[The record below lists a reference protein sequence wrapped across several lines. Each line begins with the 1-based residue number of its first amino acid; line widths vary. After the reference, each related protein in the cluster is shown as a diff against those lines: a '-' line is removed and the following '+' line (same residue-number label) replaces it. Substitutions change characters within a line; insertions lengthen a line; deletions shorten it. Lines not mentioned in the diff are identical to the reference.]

1 MTTTDQTENQDVD
14 MGFTPERFPLG
25 LHMCYVFNNDAERQ
39 EVMSRFINRGLDVGE
54 FVGYFADVDTPDR
67 VEAYLAE
74 MGIRVPDTAQQAHT
88 LFQRARDVYC
98 PDNHFSPENML
109 WQLRT
114 LHEACH
120 AHCRHELR
128 VTGEMSWALSP
139 DVTGAERLIEYEAR
153 TNILFET
160 HPLTAICQYDA
171 TKFDGATIFKVLTV
185 HPMMVVRGQIV
196 RNPYYLPPREYLA
209 SQGLPLAASIP

>member
-1 MTTTDQTENQDVD
+1 MTTTYQTANQEVD

-25 LHMCYVFNNDAERQ
+25 LHMCYVFNNDDERH

-54 FVGYFADVDTPDR
+54 FVGYFADVDTRDL
-67 VEAYLAE
+67 VEEYLAD
-74 MGIRVPDTAQQAHT
+74 MGIRVPDTAQGSNT
-88 LFQRARDVYC
+88 LFQWARDVYC
-98 PDNHFSPENML
+98 PDNHFSPEHML
-109 WQLRT
+109 RQLRT
-114 LHEACH
+114 LHAKCH
-120 AHCRHELR
+120 ADCRHALR

-171 TKFDGATIFKVLTV
+171 TKFDGATIFKVLNV
-185 HPMMVVRGQIV
+185 HPVMVVRGQIV
-196 RNPYYLPPREYLA
+196 RNPYYVPAREYLA
-209 SQGLPLAASIP
+209 SQGLPTEA